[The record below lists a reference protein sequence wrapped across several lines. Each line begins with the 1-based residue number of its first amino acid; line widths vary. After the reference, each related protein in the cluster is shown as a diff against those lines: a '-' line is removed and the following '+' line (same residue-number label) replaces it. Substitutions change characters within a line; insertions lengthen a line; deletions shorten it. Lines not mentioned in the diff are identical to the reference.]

1 MSALKLDEMIAE
13 LVQSQK
19 ETNRMMQETDRKMK
33 DTDNKIKEV
42 FAGLANQSRDTDR
55 KMAETDRR
63 INKLFGKSGYDIG
76 RMVEAIVEPACMKL
90 FRARGIDV
98 RFTMR
103 RLESDIPGREMELDI
118 LMLNGAELV
127 AVEVKSMMNGGD
139 VTQWIKK
146 LGRLRLSF
154 TQYGTH
160 KIYGAV
166 AALEYGGNA
175 DRFAHKKG
183 LFVLRWSDDL
193 MTLANSSDFQG
204 KCF

>member
-1 MSALKLDEMIAE
+1 
-13 LVQSQK
+13 
-19 ETNRMMQETDRKMK
+19 
-33 DTDNKIKEV
+33 
-42 FAGLANQSRDTDR
+42 
-55 KMAETDRR
+55 
-63 INKLFGKSGYDIG
+63 
-76 RMVEAIVEPACMKL
+76 MVEAIVEPACVKL
-90 FRARGIDV
+90 FRTRGIDV

-103 RLESDIPGREMELDI
+103 RVESDIPGQEMEIDI

-139 VTQWIKK
+139 VTRWIKK

-154 TQYGTH
+154 PQYGTH

-183 LFVLRWSDDL
+183 LYVLRWSDDL
-193 MTLANSSDFQG
+193 MTLANPSDFQG